1 MIDLPIK
8 GSITVYGH
16 KGGSG
21 VVIIKKK
28 KKKKNLIPSN
38 LNAGHL
44 PKLPKL

>member
-21 VVIIKKK
+21 VVIIKE
-28 KKKKNLIPSN
+28 KKNLIPSN